1 MQNFERRIFPKSKVK
16 RQKIM
21 KIEFHLI
28 GKTGIDYLKS
38 GIGVFEKRLAHY
50 IPFTI
55 VVLNDLK
62 NPPTDNE
69 VLKQKEGDFI
79 LAKIQPTDFLILLD
93 ERGVGMT
100 SKKFAQF
107 LETKRDNGTQKIIF
121 QVGGAFGFSEAV
133 YKRADLQL
141 TLSEMTFSHQL
152 IRLIFMEQLYRAFT
166 IIKGEK
172 YHNE

>member
-1 MQNFERRIFPKSKVK
+1 
-16 RQKIM
+16 M
-21 KIEFHLI
+21 KIEFHVI
-28 GKTGIDYLKS
+28 GKTNIDYVIT
-38 GIGVFEKRLAHY
+38 GIEIFKKRLLHY
-50 IPFTI
+50 IPFSI
-55 VVLNDLK
+55 VVINDLK
-62 NPPTDNE
+62 NPPIDNE
-69 VLKQKEGDFI
+69 VLKQKEGELI
-79 LAKIQPTDFLILLD
+79 LSKILQTDFLILLD
-93 ERGVGMT
+93 EHGVGMT

-133 YKRADLQL
+133 YKRADLKL
-141 TLSEMTFSHQL
+141 SISEMTFSHQL